1 MHGVTRAVRFTVSA
15 ERVGTSISLL
25 ADITF
30 PFVDW
35 HISVQG
41 VPFLAD
47 IQSPAI
53 IEVLLNLNQG
63 AGNAASVTGAVG

>member
-1 MHGVTRAVRFTVSA
+1 
-15 ERVGTSISLL
+15 
-25 ADITF
+25 
-30 PFVDW
+30 
-35 HISVQG
+35 